1 MNAAAELWL
10 LMLACAAGTYL
21 WRGLGVLLSGR
32 LNPGSALFGWVSCV
46 AYALV
51 AGLIAR
57 IIVVPSGLLAQTALS
72 DRLLACAVAL
82 LAYHLARRNM
92 FAGLACGLIFLSPLG
107 TGAAPS
113 IKIPS

>member
-1 MNAAAELWL
+1 MHTAAELGA

-32 LNPGSALFGWVSCV
+32 LDPGSALFGWISCV

-57 IIVVPSGLLAQTALS
+57 IIAAPSGLLAQTELT
-72 DRLLACAVAL
+72 DRLLACAVAY
-82 LAYHLARRNM
+82 AVYHFARRNM
-92 FAGLACGLIFLSPLG
+92 FAGLLGGVVFFIGATWVRGL
-107 TGAAPS
+107 
-113 IKIPS
+113 

>member
-1 MNAAAELWL
+1 MPGVADIALAIAACGFATW
-10 LMLACAAGTYL
+10 L

-32 LNPGSALFGWVSCV
+32 LDPKSAMFEWVSCV

-57 IIVVPSGLLAQTALS
+57 IIIFPTGLLAQTALA
-72 DRLLACAVAL
+72 DRLIACFAAL

-92 FAGLACGLIFLSPLG
+92 FAGMVCGLAVFI
-107 TGAAPS
+107 GAGYLRGLIA
-113 IKIPS
+113 

>member
-1 MNAAAELWL
+1 MPGAADIG
-10 LMLACAAGTYL
+10 LAIAACGIATYL

-32 LNPGSALFGWVSCV
+32 LDPQSAMFEWVSCV

-57 IIVVPSGLLAQTALS
+57 IIVAPSGLLAETALA
-72 DRLLACAVAL
+72 DRLLACLFAL

-92 FAGLACGLIFLSPLG
+92 FAGMVCGVGVFIGAGYIRGLI
-107 TGAAPS
+107 A
-113 IKIPS
+113 

>member
-1 MNAAAELWL
+1 MPGATELWL
-10 LMLACAAGTYL
+10 LLLACGAATYL

-32 LNPGSALFGWVSCV
+32 INPQSAMFEWVSCV

-57 IIVVPSGLLAQTALS
+57 IIVMPSGLLAQTALM

-82 LAYHLARRNM
+82 IAYHLARRNM
-92 FAGLACGLIFLSPLG
+92 FVGLVCGVIFFV
-107 TGAAPS
+107 GAAYVRGA
-113 IKIPS
+113 IV

>member
-1 MNAAAELWL
+1 MRAASDLWL
-10 LMLACAAGTYL
+10 LLLACGAATYL

-32 LNPGSALFGWVSCV
+32 INPQSAMFEWVSCV

-57 IIVVPSGLLAQTALS
+57 IIVMPSGLLAQTALM

-82 LAYHLARRNM
+82 IAYNLARRNM
-92 FAGLACGLIFLSPLG
+92 FVGLVCGVIFFV
-107 TGAAPS
+107 GAAYVRTV
-113 IKIPS
+113 IV

>member
-1 MNAAAELWL
+1 MRDATELWL
-10 LMLACAAGTYL
+10 LLLACVAATYL

-32 LNPGSALFGWVSCV
+32 LNAQSAMFEWVSCV

-57 IIVVPSGLLAQTALS
+57 IIVAPSGLLAQTALT
-72 DRLLACAVAL
+72 DRLLACGVAL

-92 FAGLACGLIFLSPLG
+92 FVGLVSGVAFFIVAAYAR
-107 TGAAPS
+107 GA
-113 IKIPS
+113 IH

>member
-1 MNAAAELWL
+1 MPGALEIGLAIAACG
-10 LMLACAAGTYL
+10 LATWL

-32 LNPGSALFGWVSCV
+32 LDPQSAMFEWVSCV

-57 IIVVPSGLLAQTALS
+57 IIVAPSGLLAQTALA
-72 DRLLACAVAL
+72 DRLLACTAAL

-92 FAGLACGLIFLSPLG
+92 FAGMLCGLAVFVG
-107 TGAAPS
+107 TGYARGLIA
-113 IKIPS
+113 

>member
-1 MNAAAELWL
+1 MRDGTELWL
-10 LMLACAAGTYL
+10 LLLACGAATYL

-32 LNPGSALFGWVSCV
+32 INPQSAMFEWVSCV

-57 IIVVPSGLLAQTALS
+57 IIVSPSGLLAQTALT

-92 FAGLACGLIFLSPLG
+92 FVGLVCGVAFFMVAGYVRGI
-107 TGAAPS
+107 
-113 IKIPS
+113 IQ